1 MKELTKKQ
9 AQEVND
15 KIVELVKAELL
26 KTGFTESE
34 IQEKLSLESD
44 STCCPYGS
52 GGTCVVG
59 V

>member
-1 MKELTKKQ
+1 MKEITKKQ
-9 AQEVND
+9 AQDIND

-26 KTGFTESE
+26 KAGLSESE
-34 IQEKLSLESD
+34 VKEQLSKTTD